1 MSNSQQKEK
10 RSADLRLG
18 LKQHTLRGWQ
28 PAPEYTSVSIYFNDA
43 SASFM
48 DELSSLISSKK
59 LTVLGDIHPQVKLVE
74 YAQTFEKCFNGKSQ
88 KNDATRK
95 AFAPNDLVGYV
106 KVPEKEATITAK
118 TPAPQQEDI
127 FNE

>member
-48 DELSSLISSKK
+48 EELSSLISSKK

-74 YAQTFEKCFNGKSQ
+74 YAQTFEKCFNGKTQ
-88 KNDATRK
+88 KKDATRQ
-95 AFAPNDLVGYV
+95 AFTPNELVGYV
-106 KVPEKEATITAK
+106 KIPEDTITK
-118 TPAPQQEDI
+118 KVPAPQQEGL

>member
-1 MSNSQQKEK
+1 MSNSKQGRQP
-10 RSADLRLG
+10 DLKLG

-28 PAPEYTSVSIYFNDA
+28 PAPEYISLSIYFNADDPA
-43 SASFM
+43 FFAK
-48 DELSSLISSKK
+48 LSSLIETGGISLS
-59 LTVLGDIHPQVKLVE
+59 GDIHPQVKLVE
-74 YAQTFEKCFNGKSQ
+74 SPQLFENCFNGKTQ

-106 KVPEKEATITAK
+106 KVPEKKATITAK
-118 TPAPQQEDI
+118 TPAPEQEDM